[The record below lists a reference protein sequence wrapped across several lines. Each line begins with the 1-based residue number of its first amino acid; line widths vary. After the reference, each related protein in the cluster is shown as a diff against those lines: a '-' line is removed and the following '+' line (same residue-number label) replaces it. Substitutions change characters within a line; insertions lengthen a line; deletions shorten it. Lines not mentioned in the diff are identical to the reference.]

1 MLRVCGVLLAA
12 VVLAG
17 CGENDAEH
25 LAEEA
30 YAQAASASET
40 DIDLA
45 ARIDRMQQEID
56 DLNGRVEALESRMS
70 ADAAP

>member
-1 MLRVCGVLLAA
+1 MLRLCGVLLAA
-12 VVLAG
+12 AALAG
-17 CGENDAEH
+17 CGESDADH

-30 YAQAASASET
+30 YAQAAFASET

-56 DLNGRVEALESRMS
+56 DLKGRIEALESRTPV
-70 ADAAP
+70 DAGT